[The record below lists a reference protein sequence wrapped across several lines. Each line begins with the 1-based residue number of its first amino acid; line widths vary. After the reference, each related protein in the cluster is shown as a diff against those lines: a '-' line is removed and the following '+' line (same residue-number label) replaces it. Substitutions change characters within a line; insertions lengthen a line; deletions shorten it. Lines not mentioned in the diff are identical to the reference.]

1 MEINIGDNNY
11 EHVPPNLSVQ
21 HNGHVCALC
30 NVGMFRTHIF
40 CTTHMWVWG
49 GGRTIVRTV
58 GEGREGIG
66 YRKDKKD
73 KGLWYRRDTK
83 DKTRVQER

>member
-1 MEINIGDNNY
+1 MG
-11 EHVPPNLSVQ
+11 V
-21 HNGHVCALC
+21 
-30 NVGMFRTHIF
+30 
-40 CTTHMWVWG
+40 
-49 GGRTIVRTV
+49 GRTIDRTV